1 VPDGRNLAA
10 FNAAQPHIARVYD
23 YLLGGKDNFAADRA
37 VADLIIASM
46 PPVQVRVRAQRD
58 LLGRVVRFLVGEA
71 GIRQLLDIG
80 SGLPTADN
88 VHQIAH
94 RIEPATKVVYV
105 DNDQK
110 AIVADRGEGHGKHRR
125 ASVCPGINR
134 LTG

>member
-1 VPDGRNLAA
+1 
-10 FNAAQPHIARVYD
+10 
-23 YLLGGKDNFAADRA
+23 
-37 VADLIIASM
+37 
-46 PPVQVRVRAQRD
+46 
-58 LLGRVVRFLVGEA
+58 VVRFLVGEA

>member
-1 VPDGRNLAA
+1 MPDGRNLAA

-37 VADLIIASM
+37 VADRIIASM
-46 PPVQVRVRAQRD
+46 PAVQVRVRAQRD

-88 VHQIAH
+88 VHQI
-94 RIEPATKVVYV
+94 EPATKVVYV
-105 DNDQK
+105 DNDPTNL
-110 AIVADRGEGHGKHRR
+110 R
-125 ASVCPGINR
+125 
-134 LTG
+134 